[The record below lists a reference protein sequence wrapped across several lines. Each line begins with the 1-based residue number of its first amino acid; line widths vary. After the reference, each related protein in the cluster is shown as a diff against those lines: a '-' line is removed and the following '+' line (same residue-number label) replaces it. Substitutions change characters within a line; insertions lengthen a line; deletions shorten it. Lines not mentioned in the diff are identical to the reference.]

1 MGNST
6 TTKRI
11 GRCPLP
17 GLYTKYPHN
26 SRRVAPHFYTGVSL
40 LTMHYA
46 RHHWILLMRTLTYV
60 LCLLAWEQRKLPL
73 SYLLASG
80 GTALLSTLHRQI
92 GVLLYGAT
100 YKLSAEGG
108 WSY

>member
-80 GTALLSTLHRQI
+80 GTALLSIDRLVCYCTVRRTNCPLKGG
-92 GVLLYGAT
+92 GVT
-100 YKLSAEGG
+100 N
-108 WSY
+108 